1 MDASMYRESRGNRQP
16 KETKAVGWVTRLAL
30 LALMFLL
37 FESPSWSQTFDDA
50 VNSAC
55 SSISSGTPPPPFS
68 CGAAS
73 STGSPTALSRETFPV
88 DERKIKRLVG
98 SLSVWLAGEYERFDK
113 NLTKFEPG
121 YTTDTGRATIG
132 ADYAFF
138 DHRLIVG
145 GAFTYARTS
154 GNFNGGGRLKTDSYS
169 PQLYL
174 SIVPAPKYFIDINAG
189 YARKDSFLSRR
200 PLGGTIAI
208 VSSDTDINEFTVGAS
223 GGYDFTFDN
232 VTIGPRL
239 GLHYKRTVIDGYRE
253 RGTTGAELIYDKQT
267 EDSLISALGLYGSV
281 AISTAIGVLV
291 PQVNVKYL
299 HEFADHQ
306 RRIKFRFAAAP
317 AAGKFRFENDK
328 PDRNYFELG
337 TGIAMVLPH
346 DLQPFLNYRAL
357 VGYKDQ
363 SSHIVT
369 AGLRVAF

>member
-1 MDASMYRESRGNRQP
+1 MNCEAMRRKQQKGLRVVVR
-16 KETKAVGWVTRLAL
+16 VGAFVLSA
-30 LALMFLL
+30 FLVVVL
-37 FESPSWSQTFDDA
+37 PSWTAAQTFDNA

-55 SSISSGTPPPPFS
+55 FSLTSTPPFV
-68 CGAAS
+68 CGEAS
-73 STGSPTALSRETFPV
+73 STGSPTALSRETFF
-88 DERKIKRLVG
+88 DEERKVKRLVG
-98 SLSVWLAGEYERFDK
+98 SLGVWVAGEYEGFDK
-113 NLTKFEPG
+113 NVTTFEPG
-121 YTTDTGRATIG
+121 YKTDTGRATIG

-138 DHRLIVG
+138 DHRLVVG

-154 GNFNGGGRLKTDSYS
+154 GNFDTGGRLTTNSYS

-174 SIVPAPKYFIDINAG
+174 SIVPAPKFFIDINTG
-189 YARKDSFLSRR
+189 YARKDFFLSRR
-200 PLGGTIAI
+200 PLFG
-208 VSSDTDINEFTVGAS
+208 SSATADGDTDINEFTLGAS

-232 VTIGPRL
+232 ITVGPRL
-239 GLHYKRTVIDGYRE
+239 GLNYKYTAIDGYRE
-253 RGTTGAELIYDKQT
+253 RGNTGAELIYDKQT
-267 EDSLISALGLYGSV
+267 EYSLTSTLGLYGSV

-317 AAGKFRFENDK
+317 AAGKYRFEKDP

-337 TGIAMVLPH
+337 TGISMVLPH